1 MRKTIDNPATVPAP
15 AGPYSHV
22 ARLEFGDG
30 ALLMLSGQLAVDED
44 NNIIGPGDLR
54 AQSERT
60 LEIIKSIL
68 AAHGASFSDV
78 VNIRTFLTDI
88 SRLKEYAEV
97 RAKYITGEPPT
108 STTVEVPRLFKPEA
122 MIEIEVV
129 AAVGTS

>member
-1 MRKTIDNPATVPAP
+1 MRKTIDNPTAVPAP

-30 ALLMLSGQLAVDED
+30 ALLILSGQVAVGED

-60 LEIIKSIL
+60 LEIIQSL
-68 AAHGASFSDV
+68 LEAHGASFSDV
-78 VNIRTFLTDI
+78 VNIRTFVTDI

-108 STTVEVPRLFKPEA
+108 STTVEVPRLFKPDA

-129 AAVGTS
+129 AAVGTG

>member
-30 ALLMLSGQLAVDED
+30 ALLMLSGQVAVDDD
-44 NNIIGPGDLR
+44 NNIVAPGDLR

-60 LEIIKSIL
+60 LEIIKAIL
-68 AAHGASFSDV
+68 DAHGASFSDV
-78 VNIRTFLTDI
+78 VNIRTFVTDI

-97 RAKYITGEPPT
+97 RAKYVTGQPPT
-108 STTVEVPRLFKPEA
+108 STTVEVPRLFKPDA

-129 AAVGTS
+129 AAVGAS